1 MEYRSPFKEKPC
13 EEKEREQIAGTNL
26 KKKVI
31 MNNVFRRYNSVLE

>member
-13 EEKEREQIAGTNL
+13 ERKRTNCRNKFEKKGN
-26 KKKVI
+26 